1 MSTAA
6 GQTIR
11 TVIVDDEP
19 LAREGIRQLL
29 ESETEFTVVAECA
42 DGDDAVDT
50 IAREHPD
57 VVFLDVQM
65 PQRDAFDVLAALPEQ
80 PMPLI
85 VFVTAYDEYAVQA
98 FETHALDYLVK
109 PVNRERFQQTVDRV
123 RQRLTERELEAA
135 TSRLL
140 RLLEEHP
147 SHLRRSTGN
156 APLRRLPIKT
166 GDRIYFV
173 RVDDIDWIEAADYY
187 ASLHTKKQTHLIRMS
202 LNALDEQLDPDE
214 FLRIHRSTI
223 VRVSRIAELRR
234 HFRGDYTVILEDGT
248 RLKLSRSYRRKA
260 LEVLGQIEPASD

>member
-1 MSTAA
+1 MSSAA
-6 GQTIR
+6 RQTIR

-29 ESETEFTVVAECA
+29 EPETQFTVIAECV
-42 DGDDAVDT
+42 DGDDAIDT
-50 IAREHPD
+50 IVREHPD

-65 PQRDAFDVLAALPEQ
+65 PQRDGFDVLAALSEQ
-80 PMPLI
+80 PLPLV
-85 VFVTAYDEYAVQA
+85 VFVTAYDEYAVKA

-109 PVNRERFQQTVDRV
+109 PVNRDRFRHTIERV
-123 RQRLTERELEAA
+123 RQRLTEQDLGAA

-147 SHLRRSTGN
+147 SRLEGRTGA

-173 RVDDIDWIEAADYY
+173 NVDDIDWIEAADYY

-202 LNALDEQLDPDE
+202 LNALEEQLDPDE

-223 VRVSRIAELRR
+223 IRISRIAELRR
-234 HFRGDYTVILEDGT
+234 HFRGDYTVILDDGT

-260 LEVLGQIEPASD
+260 LDILGQIEPPSD